1 MQALQDYLLEL
12 TDRSEVCH
20 CSEMLR
26 FLNADEHNTA
36 IKHAIQEDTRRA
48 LSTNA
53 QTQETRAKLQ
63 AREQE
68 NSNLRAE
75 IDCLQREA
83 EAMQARCES
92 CEAEIN
98 SLRPIVV
105 KQVQPPPASFLRP
118 RAPAA

>member
-1 MQALQDYLLEL
+1 
-12 TDRSEVCH
+12 
-20 CSEMLR
+20 MLR

-68 NSNLRAE
+68 NSDLHAE
-75 IDCLQREA
+75 IDYLQREA

-105 KQVQPPPASFLRP
+105 KQVQPSPAPFP
-118 RAPAA
+118 RFHSPTA